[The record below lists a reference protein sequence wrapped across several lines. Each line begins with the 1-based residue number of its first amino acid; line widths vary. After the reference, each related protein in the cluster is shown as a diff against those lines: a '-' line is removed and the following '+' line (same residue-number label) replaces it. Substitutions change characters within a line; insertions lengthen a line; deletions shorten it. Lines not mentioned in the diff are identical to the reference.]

1 MEDGKEMKVIIE
13 QKSLAESIRRLN
25 EKEGIPKL
33 HMEGAIMQIDG
44 ERTEINNR
52 EDLQKI
58 PELRGDR

>member
-1 MEDGKEMKVIIE
+1 
-13 QKSLAESIRRLN
+13 
-25 EKEGIPKL
+25 
-33 HMEGAIMQIDG
+33 MEGAIMQIDG